1 MIRIRTFRRGVR
13 AAAVNVLRVRE
24 WRKIPAA
31 NNRGGRMKLITL
43 HDHMNPSQEV
53 LVDSD
58 SISSVAPFGSGS
70 SIQCAQGLV
79 GVHESP
85 HEVAE
90 AIKNG

>member
-1 MIRIRTFRRGVR
+1 
-13 AAAVNVLRVRE
+13 
-24 WRKIPAA
+24 
-31 NNRGGRMKLITL
+31 MKLITL

-53 LVDSD
+53 LMDAD
-58 SISSVAPFGSGS
+58 SITSVAPFGSGS

-79 GVHESP
+79 GVHENP